1 LQPDFFA
8 EGGMSA
14 LRIHVDGIG
23 LYGPGLNGWSAASPV
38 LADQAAYVPA
48 PLQLPLLEALP
59 PAERRRVGMAVK
71 LSMATGLDA
80 VREAQ
85 ADASQLPSVFST
97 SAGDCDNCHHILE
110 ALALPDR
117 AVSPTRFHNAVHNAA
132 SGYWSIATGCM
143 AASTSLSAFDATFA
157 AALLEAAT
165 QAQHS
170 GAPCLLLAFD
180 TVYPEPLHRLR
191 PIAQPFGLA
200 LVLSPQRSTHT
211 RAVLDIDWSAAAA
224 TSMDD
229 AALETLRLDNP
240 AARGLPLAQLLA
252 RGTAGS
258 VVIDYLDGLRLAI
271 AVQPCR

>member
-1 LQPDFFA
+1 
-8 EGGMSA
+8 MSA
-14 LRIHVDGIG
+14 LSIHVDGIG
-23 LYGPGLNGWSAASPV
+23 LFGPGLNGWRAAAPV
-38 LADQAAYVPA
+38 LAGLAAYVPA

-59 PAERRRVGMAVK
+59 AAERRRVGMAVK
-71 LSMATGLDA
+71 LSMATGFDA

-85 ADASQLPSVFST
+85 ADAARLASVFSS

-110 ALALPDR
+110 ALAEPEP
-117 AVSPTRFHNAVHNAA
+117 AMSPTRFHNAVHNAA

-165 QAQHS
+165 QAQDS

-180 TVYPEPLHRLR
+180 TVYPEPMRRLR

-200 LVLSPQRSTHT
+200 LVLKPQRSAQS
-211 RAVLDIDWSAAAA
+211 RAVLEIDWSTAAA
-224 TSMDD
+224 TPMGD
-229 AALETLRLDNP
+229 AALEALRQNNP

-252 RGTAGS
+252 RGTAGN

-271 AVQPCR
+271 AVTPCR